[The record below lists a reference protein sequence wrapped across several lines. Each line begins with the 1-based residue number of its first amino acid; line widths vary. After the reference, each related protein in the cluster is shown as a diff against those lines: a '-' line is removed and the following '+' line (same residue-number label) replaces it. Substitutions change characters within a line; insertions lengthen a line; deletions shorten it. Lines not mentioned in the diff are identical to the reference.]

1 MVFLFFLKGGN
12 ISDGGGRLG
21 LLRVAG
27 GGGRGLARERVHGA
41 QELIRDAAGLAQ
53 PAEQGAVDCGGV
65 ISDGVLPGE
74 EEAWDGLKGRKKK
87 DEPEPARLVHIK
99 NQYQLSWIPVAGV
112 LLTCEAPGIAGPGV
126 IGCAMRS

>member
-1 MVFLFFLKGGN
+1 MTEGKVVFFFKSRNIHLFCFFLRGN

-27 GGGRGLARERVHGA
+27 GCGRGLTGKRVHGA
-41 QELIRDAAGLAQ
+41 QELIRDAAGLTQ

-74 EEAWDGLKGRKKK
+74 EEAWDRLTERNGR
-87 DEPEPARLVHIK
+87 
-99 NQYQLSWIPVAGV
+99 
-112 LLTCEAPGIAGPGV
+112 
-126 IGCAMRS
+126 